1 MFDRNLRY
9 YPRFIDDGPLLFVD
23 ADESSSLAEQQ
34 QGLTDLQSNQGIG
47 TMSSILLVTSS
58 PRGDESLSTKIAN
71 EFVDKLKAQD
81 PNTTVVSHDL
91 GKNPIPHLDTVT
103 TAAIRKPA
111 EARNPEEAAA
121 AAMSDQLTA
130 ELLAADTVVLATG
143 LINFNIYSTLK
154 SWIDNV
160 ARAGQTFRYTAE
172 GPQGLATGKKVYVVL
187 SAAGIYSEG
196 PAMGMNHAVPYLK
209 TVLGFMG
216 MTDIEVIYVE
226 GTAFGPEALEKA
238 IASAQER
245 TQQLAAAA

>member
-1 MFDRNLRY
+1 
-9 YPRFIDDGPLLFVD
+9 
-23 ADESSSLAEQQ
+23 
-34 QGLTDLQSNQGIG
+34 
-47 TMSSILLVTSS
+47 MSSILLITSS

-81 PNTTVVSHDL
+81 PSTTVATRDL
-91 GKNPIPHLDTVT
+91 GKNPIAHLDTIT

-111 EARNPEEAAA
+111 DARNAEEAAA
-121 AAMSDQLTA
+121 AAVSDELVA

-154 SWIDNV
+154 SWIDNI
-160 ARAGQTFRYTAE
+160 ARAGMTFRYTAE

-216 MTDIEVIYVE
+216 MTDVEVIYVE

-238 IASAQER
+238 IAAAQER